1 MENIK
6 ISEKNVAKGNERL
19 VGQRWIN
26 PLLLKELTGWSLSWQ
41 SKARLASAKIKL
53 PFKKIGKFVIYDRYE
68 IDAFIEKHTVV
79 GGE

>member
-6 ISEKNVAKGNERL
+6 IGEQNVAKGIKRL
-19 VGQRWIN
+19 VEQRWLN

-41 SKARLASAKIKL
+41 SKARQASAKIKL

-68 IDAFIEKHTVV
+68 IDSFIEKHTVV
-79 GGE
+79 GGK